1 MKITIDTTDL
11 LDGLQMEV
19 ITTKNE
25 DGPVTAKIFV
35 AVEIVRIFLSS
46 IVLAL
51 SLIPA
56 VIYVIVVA
64 EFWPALKGEGLTV
77 WEAGTGIVALYG
89 LGLHWWRTTILNK
102 QYQVDLKKT
111 YRSELRARQTFPPN
125 KSELRAH

>member
-1 MKITIDTTDL
+1 MKITIDTIDL
-11 LDGLQMEV
+11 LDGLQVEV
-19 ITTKNE
+19 ITAKNE
-25 DGPVTAKIFV
+25 DGPVTVKIFL
-35 AVEIVRIFLSS
+35 AIEIVRIFLSS
-46 IVLAL
+46 IMLAL

-56 VIYVIVVA
+56 FIYVMVVM
-64 EFWPALKGEGLTV
+64 EFWPALKREGLTV

-102 QYQVDLKKT
+102 QYQVDRKKT